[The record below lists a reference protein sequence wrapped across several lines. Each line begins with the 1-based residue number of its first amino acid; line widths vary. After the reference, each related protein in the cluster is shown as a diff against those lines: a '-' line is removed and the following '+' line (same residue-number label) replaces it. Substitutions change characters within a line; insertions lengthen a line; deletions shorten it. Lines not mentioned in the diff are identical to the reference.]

1 MEEEDMYQGK
11 SSAYEAN
18 NPLAVLSYYT
28 VLISNGS
35 QI

>member
-18 NPLAVLSYYT
+18 DPLAVLSYYC
-28 VLISNGS
+28 SYF
-35 QI
+35 